1 MNRNRAGMPKRPL
14 LLALAGLMAATSLPA
29 RAQIAPGNG
38 PIDFTADQLELVDA
52 QHLAIWKGN
61 VQVVQNGNR
70 LVSDVLNVYYTGKPA
85 QPGATAAPAKSAAP
99 TPSAGLG
106 SNWGDVDHLVA
117 DGHVFYVSPEQTA
130 RGDHALYEAA
140 PDTITMTGDVVVVQ
154 GQNVVKGDKL
164 VIDVKTNHANLISNV
179 QGRNH
184 PERVRGVF
192 YNSGN
197 ATASGNAAPG
207 AAAPPAGAAKPAK

>member
-1 MNRNRAGMPKRPL
+1 MKRMSAGQL
-14 LLALAGLMAATSLPA
+14 QHIAVLAACAALALPIVPA

-38 PIDFTADQLELVDA
+38 PIDFTADQLELIDA

-70 LVSDVLNVYYTGKPA
+70 LVSDVLNVYYTGRPA
-85 QPGATAAPAKSAAP
+85 QPGAPVAPAKPAAAP
-99 TPSAGLG
+99 GAPAGIG
-106 SNWGDVDHLVA
+106 SNWGDVEKLVA

-164 VIDVKTNHANLISNV
+164 IIDVKTNHANLVSNV

-197 ATASGNAAPG
+197 ATPAPG
-207 AAAPPAGAAKPAK
+207 APAAGSAKPSK